1 MIDGVP
7 SAPENM
13 SDNNIVNGQSS
24 QDVTLSFVIPESA
37 TKVELE
43 VGKPDIQQTAKN
55 SHCLEGNASRSDCS
69 VERHGV

>member
-1 MIDGVP
+1 MIDGNP
-7 SAPENM
+7 TAPEKM

-43 VGKPDIQQTAKN
+43 VGKPDIQQTARIPIV
-55 SHCLEGNASRSDCS
+55 LQPTQAEVIASP
-69 VERHGV
+69 